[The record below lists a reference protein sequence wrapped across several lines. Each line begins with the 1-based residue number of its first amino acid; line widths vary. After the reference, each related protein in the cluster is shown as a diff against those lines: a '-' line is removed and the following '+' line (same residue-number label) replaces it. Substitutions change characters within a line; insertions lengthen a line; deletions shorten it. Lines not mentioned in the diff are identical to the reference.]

1 MVLANVL
8 SPLPPASSGDHPQ
21 EQPGILLSALRKG
34 LADTG
39 EGMRETAGPPGVVG
53 AVPCGY
59 DAETDTGKPE
69 AGWSPCLEDE
79 RYISAILLSAL
90 IFAEVIAFILFSVCC
105 WQCCMVY

>member
-8 SPLPPASSGDHPQ
+8 SPLPAASSGDHPQ

-39 EGMRETAGPPGVVG
+39 EGMGETLGPPGVVG
-53 AVPCGY
+53 VVPCGY
-59 DAETDTGKPE
+59 DAE
-69 AGWSPCLEDE
+69 AGRSPCLEDE